1 MKTVAKQILAT
12 SVLLSAACLFAKT
25 DNRPNAFP
33 TEGNVCFVGD
43 SITHGGRYV
52 RDIIYFYAT
61 RYPESKIEFYNL
73 GISGDYAEHVNK
85 RMESDILAIKP
96 VVSTL
101 MIGMNNG
108 NVVLKAGSKEQ
119 AKKVEA
125 NRQSYRNAVR
135 SVLDKFA
142 AVNCKVIAFTPSP
155 YDETVKNKAPLLS
168 GKNKELETFAGYIF
182 KESKDRNLK
191 LVDMF
196 GYMMRINAEIQRDNP
211 SESVAGNDRVHP
223 QDMGASV
230 MAANFISVMNESAV
244 VSKLSIDCAKKSVAE
259 NFNCDVSGLAFDGNT
274 LWFTLIEHS
283 LPFIPTKGGEFADKY
298 TGFTAAFNKQ
308 ILKVSGLAKGD
319 YELLIDGKNVG
330 TYSADALA
338 AGVNLADNKNTPQY
352 AQSAEVF
359 KAVEA
364 YRSICGSLR
373 EINATEMWWRVEDLK
388 TTEEKI
394 AKIQASVKA
403 DLPPRHPYIRACAKR
418 YPQQK
423 AAQQKTFAQ
432 SRELLAQVYVKA
444 QPVGYG
450 YVIKPVSK

>member
-1 MKTVAKQILAT
+1 M
-12 SVLLSAACLFAKT
+12 
-25 DNRPNAFP
+25 
-33 TEGNVCFVGD
+33 
-43 SITHGGRYV
+43 
-52 RDIIYFYAT
+52 
-61 RYPESKIEFYNL
+61 
-73 GISGDYAEHVNK
+73 
-85 RMESDILAIKP
+85 
-96 VVSTL
+96 
-101 MIGMNNG
+101 
-108 NVVLKAGSKEQ
+108 
-119 AKKVEA
+119 
-125 NRQSYRNAVR
+125 
-135 SVLDKFA
+135 
-142 AVNCKVIAFTPSP
+142 
-155 YDETVKNKAPLLS
+155 
-168 GKNKELETFAGYIF
+168 
-182 KESKDRNLK
+182 
-191 LVDMF
+191 
-196 GYMMRINAEIQRDNP
+196 
-211 SESVAGNDRVHP
+211 
-223 QDMGASV
+223 
-230 MAANFISVMNESAV
+230 
-244 VSKLSIDCAKKSVAE
+244 
-259 NFNCDVSGLAFDGNT
+259 
-274 LWFTLIEHS
+274 
-283 LPFIPTKGGEFADKY
+283 
-298 TGFTAAFNKQ
+298 
-308 ILKVSGLAKGD
+308 AKGD